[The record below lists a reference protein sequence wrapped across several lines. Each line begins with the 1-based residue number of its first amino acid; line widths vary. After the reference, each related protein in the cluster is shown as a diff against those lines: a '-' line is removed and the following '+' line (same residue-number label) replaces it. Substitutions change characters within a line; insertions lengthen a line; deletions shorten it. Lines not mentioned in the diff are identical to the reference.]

1 MHLACIA
8 PSFPASAQPPASP
21 ESTTRTD
28 ADRQA
33 ALQARHAALQ
43 EAPAQKKMSTSTVLR
58 TASDTTLSSRFLSA
72 LVTRPRR
79 CLFFPLLLETRR
91 PPAPLVHE
99 PHHTRV
105 LVHEYHIYTAIGTG
119 ILTPPQAEK
128 YTRNQARTYTRTQ
141 AHTPWHGI
149 KHTHLDCKIVFLLI
163 YIPQAID
170 EPSDQEV

>member
-1 MHLACIA
+1 MHCTFISGFCPA
-8 PSFPASAQPPASP
+8 PSFARIDDPNRRRPAGGAASSARGAAGGACTEKNEHKHSP
-21 ESTTRTD
+21 TDTILST
-28 ADRQA
+28 
-33 ALQARHAALQ
+33 
-43 EAPAQKKMSTSTVLR
+43 
-58 TASDTTLSSRFLSA
+58 RFLSA
-72 LVTRPRR
+72 LITRPRQR
-79 CLFFPLLLETRR
+79 VFFPLLIETRR